1 MNPVPTFYHSSR
13 GFYHRGAM
21 GQLNIKDEGV
31 ITEAKEL
38 AALLGTSAT
47 DAVRQAVRERLERER
62 RARGRQR
69 KREELTA
76 IVDRLAPLPA
86 GPDEDYDHDK
96 LLYDPRTGLPA

>member
-1 MNPVPTFYHSSR
+1 
-13 GFYHRGAM
+13 M

-31 ITEAKEL
+31 IAEAKEL

-62 RARGRQR
+62 KARERQR
-69 KREELTA
+69 KRDELTA
-76 IVDRLAPLPA
+76 IIDRLAPLLA
-86 GPDEDYDHDK
+86 GPDGDYDHDK